1 MDIKYPKGF
10 VKKVRQA
17 VVTLAVEGV
26 KYKECSRNHALA
38 TSGQVVDGCGEWMPY
53 GDLNPTDASSY
64 KWAACGSHYSL
75 HREVMMERLLLL
87 PPMAAIIQRLPAQ
100 LSPVTAPPPH
110 VVMSAWKW
118 SRTMFTAYQKM
129 RMQELSKHLG
139 WRREKRDK
147 DIIEARCHDNGISK
161 DVFRNWRHKNKRK

>member
-17 VVTLAVEGV
+17 IVALAVEGV

-38 TSGQVVDGCGEWMPY
+38 TSGQVVDGCGEWMPL

-64 KWAACGSHYSL
+64 NRPLGAL
-75 HREVMMERLLLL
+75 Q
-87 PPMAAIIQRLPAQ
+87 IQRLPAQ
-100 LSPVTAPPPH
+100 LLPATAPPPH
-110 VVMSAWKW
+110 VVMSARKW
-118 SRTMFTAYQKM
+118 SYTMFTTYQKM

-139 WRREKRDK
+139 WRLQKRDK
-147 DIIEARCHDNGISK
+147 DIIKARCHDIGISK
-161 DVFRNWRHKNKRK
+161 DVFRNWRHNNKRN

>member
-17 VVTLAVEGV
+17 VVALAVKGV

-38 TSGQVVDGCGEWMPY
+38 TSGQVMDGCGECMPL

-64 KWAACGSHYSL
+64 NRSL
-75 HREVMMERLLLL
+75 GALR
-87 PPMAAIIQRLPAQ
+87 IQRLPAQ
-100 LSPVTAPPPH
+100 LSPAMVAPH
-110 VVMSAWKW
+110 DVVMSARKW
-118 SRTMFTAYQKM
+118 SRTMCTAYQKM

-139 WRREKRDK
+139 WPLQKRDK
-147 DIIEARCHDNGISK
+147 DIIEARCHDIGIGK
-161 DVFRNWRHKNKRK
+161 DIFRNWRHSNKRN

>member
-17 VVTLAVEGV
+17 IVALAVEGV

-38 TSGQVVDGCGEWMPY
+38 TSGQVVDGCGEWMPL
-53 GDLNPTDASSY
+53 GDLNTTDASSY
-64 KWAACGSHYSL
+64 KWAACGCHYSL
-75 HREVMMERLLLL
+75 HHEMMMESRPLGALQ
-87 PPMAAIIQRLPAQ
+87 IQRLPAQ
-100 LSPVTAPPPH
+100 LSPATVPPPH
-110 VVMSAWKW
+110 VVMSARKW

-139 WRREKRDK
+139 WRL
-147 DIIEARCHDNGISK
+147 
-161 DVFRNWRHKNKRK
+161 